1 MHKYT
6 FFVYSQIKEEKED
19 GNHQPEYEFNR
30 AMHFVNDFDITLP
43 EGHGGNVNLK
53 DVELAK
59 EFLILNGEYPT
70 TILPNEM
77 WSEEEAEKRE
87 TGKKEKRKAERRE
100 KMYRE
105 IDEKRRKKEK
115 RKAEQI
121 EI

>member
-1 MHKYT
+1 M
-6 FFVYSQIKEEKED
+6 
-19 GNHQPEYEFNR
+19 
-30 AMHFVNDFDITLP
+30 ITLP